1 LENLARLAAMQEI
14 QLAAFD
20 VNQLRERL
28 QKMTD
33 DEPREFGGAAAY
45 MVSPKA
51 NLGKPPLEAFVIQ
64 LAEAR
69 AEWLR
74 RHPKSPTT

>member
-1 LENLARLAAMQEI
+1 MQEI
-14 QLAAFD
+14 QLTAFD

-33 DEPREFGGAAAY
+33 DELREFGKAAAY

-74 RHPKSPTT
+74 RHPKKNPTT

>member
-1 LENLARLAAMQEI
+1 MQEI
-14 QLAAFD
+14 QLTAFD

-33 DEPREFGGAAAY
+33 DELREFGKGAAY

-51 NLGKPPLEAFVIQ
+51 NLGQPPLQAFVIQ

-74 RHPKSPTT
+74 RHPKKNATT